1 MSEENNW
8 YERLLNEKSSLDE
21 KIKKL
26 NHFLGG
32 DKSNTVNPDEV
43 VLLRL
48 QLKYMKLYA
57 NTLNL
62 RIGGTKGE

>member
-8 YERLLNEKSSLDE
+8 YERLLNETSSLNE

-26 NHFLGG
+26 NDFLEG
-32 DKSNTVNPDEV
+32 DGINTVQPDEI

-48 QLKYMKLYA
+48 QLNYMVLYA
-57 NTLNL
+57 HVLEI
-62 RIGGTKGE
+62 RIAESKG